1 MSTYV
6 YLAIAIIAE
15 VTATSTLKL
24 TEEFTK
30 PIPSLVVII
39 AFGVSLYFM
48 TLTLRTLPV
57 GIMYAFWSG
66 FGIILVTIIG
76 MLIYKQVPDLA
87 AIIGITLIITG
98 VVIISLYSKITVL

>member
-1 MSTYV
+1 MSTYI

-24 TEEFTK
+24 SEEFTK

-76 MLIYKQVPDLA
+76 VIIYRQVPDFA
-87 AIIGITLIITG
+87 AIIGMLLIIAG
-98 VVIISLYSKITVL
+98 VATISLYSKIIL

>member
-1 MSTYV
+1 MSTYI

-24 TEEFTK
+24 SEEFTK

-66 FGIILVTIIG
+66 FGIILVTLIG
-76 MLIYKQVPDLA
+76 MLIYKQIPDFP
-87 AIIGITLIITG
+87 AIIGMFLIIVG
-98 VVIISLYSKITVL
+98 VSTISLFSNIKV

>member
-1 MSTYV
+1 MNTYM

-15 VTATSTLKL
+15 VTATSTLRL
-24 TEEFTK
+24 SEEFIK

-39 AFGVSLYFM
+39 AFGISLYFM

-66 FGIILVTIIG
+66 LGIILVTVIG
-76 MLIYKQVPDLA
+76 MLIYKQIPDFP
-87 AIIGITLIITG
+87 AIIGTILIILG
-98 VVIISLYSKITVL
+98 VATISIFSKIKII